1 MGVPPRACVQ
11 CGQAMEPD
19 ARFCNACGQAVPSPD
34 SYAPTGTMVAP
45 GRDEPGRP
53 ALQPDGPAWPSKDS
67 YQPTQATP
75 DLRPS
80 PFTPQAGQ
88 YSPPPAGY
96 QPAPGGYQPAP
107 GGYQPAPGG
116 YQPAPGG
123 YQPAPGGYQPAPAG
137 YEPAPAGYQP
147 SQQPEHYPPSPSE
160 FQPLPGELP
169 PVPGDYESPRGQ
181 SDFAS
186 WFQDRPPRSPGPDA
200 VGPGP
205 DYVDAGFPGPPGGP
219 PPGSGRRPGSRRAL
233 PLLATVVVAAVLAA
247 GVAFILLRH
256 SHSTVASAGTTQS
269 ASAPASSASAS
280 GQGAQKQAATQLA
293 GLLSQS
299 GHDKSS
305 IATAYDD
312 VNACGPQLAQDAQTF
327 ASGAT
332 SRQQLLTQLSTMPG
346 RSALPAGLLQTLAT
360 AWQASITADQ
370 DYSQWAQDEASGSCK
385 KNDHSNP
392 HFTAANAPDIKATS
406 QKEVFLRQWNPI
418 ASKYGLPTY
427 QWYQI

>member
-1 MGVPPRACVQ
+1 M
-11 CGQAMEPD
+11 
-19 ARFCNACGQAVPSPD
+19 
-34 SYAPTGTMVAP
+34 
-45 GRDEPGRP
+45 
-53 ALQPDGPAWPSKDS
+53 
-67 YQPTQATP
+67 
-75 DLRPS
+75 
-80 PFTPQAGQ
+80 
-88 YSPPPAGY
+88 
-96 QPAPGGYQPAP
+96 
-107 GGYQPAPGG
+107 
-116 YQPAPGG
+116 
-123 YQPAPGGYQPAPAG
+123 
-137 YEPAPAGYQP
+137 
-147 SQQPEHYPPSPSE
+147 
-160 FQPLPGELP
+160 
-169 PVPGDYESPRGQ
+169 
-181 SDFAS
+181 
-186 WFQDRPPRSPGPDA
+186 
-200 VGPGP
+200 GPGP
-205 DYVDAGFPGPPGGP
+205 DYADAGFPGPPGGPPPGGP

-256 SHSTVASAGTTQS
+256 SHSTVASAGATQS

-280 GQGAQKQAATQLA
+280 SGQSAQKQAATQLA

-312 VNACGPQLAQDAQTF
+312 VNACGPRLAQDAQTF
-327 ASGAT
+327 SSGAT

-346 RSALPAGLLQTLAT
+346 RSALPADMLQTLTT